1 MAYEEWTH
9 EMQNVLEALNEGDGS
24 LLVQFFLNQTDLHPD
39 LRLRIEDLLQKGS
52 FNWSPASP
60 KIGRPKGGRDIF
72 FCINL
77 FIRKQELLSATP
89 KPRVIDI
96 EYQLAE
102 DCASNVE
109 DIKKYVTR
117 GKKALQNM
125 AEKPD
130 GDWALEWLNPSA
142 KK

>member
-1 MAYEEWTH
+1 MANEWTR
-9 EMQNVLEALNEGDGS
+9 EMQNVLEALNKGDGS
-24 LLVQFFLNQTDLHPD
+24 LLVQFLLHQTDLHPD
-39 LRLRIEDLLQKGS
+39 LRLRVEYLLQMGS
-52 FNWSPASP
+52 FNWSPEFP
-60 KIGRPKGGRDIF
+60 KIGRPKGGREIF

-77 FIRKQELLSATP
+77 YIRKQELMSAIP

-117 GKKALQNM
+117 GKKALQDF

-130 GDWALEWLNPSA
+130 GDWAVEWLNPSA